1 MQSIAPDK
9 MGKWLYH
16 LSCGME
22 RNNFGPSRGEMAVY
36 KESDG
41 PALDDYYSDSSDS
54 DSSGLAA
61 KRKALIVA
69 AEEEEKKYR
78 KQQKKARKTL

>member
-1 MQSIAPDK
+1 
-9 MGKWLYH
+9 
-16 LSCGME
+16 
-22 RNNFGPSRGEMAVY
+22 VY

-41 PALDDYYSDSSDS
+41 PALDDYYSNSSDS

-69 AEEEEKKYR
+69 AE
-78 KQQKKARKTL
+78 